1 VTIAFVSV
9 AALMLAA
16 ALAFVLTPLLRGG
29 SGVADPA
36 AEARRKLKALDHAR
50 TDGILSD
57 AEYAAKRAAIGEAML
72 DIIDAKPQ
80 RPVSAFY
87 AALAVALLLPAA
99 AIVLYRQVGE
109 PRALDPAA
117 LLTPVAQSPADHGPD
132 MQAAIGKL
140 ADKLKQNPD
149 DAQGW
154 ALLGR
159 AYKAMQRFDEGRDAL
174 KHAHDLMPNDVDITV
189 EYAEALALASPEH
202 RIAGEPR
209 ELLDQALKADP
220 QNQRGLWLSGIADSQ
235 AGNYDAAIATW
246 NRLLP
251 LLPKDSDVAAS
262 IQKQIAQAQA
272 LRDGKPL
279 PTDDDA
285 APAQTVAAAPSTAA
299 ADANTTAA
307 SRATPDQGPQITV
320 KVALDPKLAEKAAP
334 GDVLF
339 VFAKAASG
347 PPMPLAIQRLTVA
360 QLPASVTLSD
370 GMGMLPNMKL
380 STFPQIIIGARI
392 SKSGQAIP
400 QSGDLQALSAPI
412 ANTRREPVELTIDQV
427 VR

>member
-1 VTIAFVSV
+1 MTIAFVSL
-9 AALMLAA
+9 AALMLVA

-29 SGVADPA
+29 SSATDPA
-36 AEARRKLKALDHAR
+36 AEARRKLRALDQAR
-50 TDGILSD
+50 ADGILSD
-57 AEYAAKRAAIGEAML
+57 AEYATKRTALGEAIL
-72 DIIDAKPQ
+72 GIIETKPQ

-87 AALAVALLLPAA
+87 AALAVALLLPAG

-117 LLTPVAQSPADHGPD
+117 LLAPAEQSPADHGPD
-132 MQAAIGKL
+132 MQAAIAKL

-159 AYKAMQRFDEGRDAL
+159 AYKAMQRFDESRDAL
-174 KHAHDLMPNDVDITV
+174 KHAHDLTPNDADITV
-189 EYAEALALASPEH
+189 EYAEALALASPDR
-202 RIAGEPR
+202 RIGGEPR

-220 QNQRGLWLSGIADSQ
+220 QNQRGLWLSGIAESQ
-235 AGNYDAAIATW
+235 AGNYDAAIAIW

-251 LLPKDSDVAAS
+251 LLPKDSDLAAS

-279 PTDDDA
+279 PPDDDA
-285 APAQTVAAAPSTAA
+285 APARTAAQSTAA
-299 ADANTTAA
+299 TEVDTTATG
-307 SRATPDQGPQITV
+307 STMTDQGPQITV
-320 KVALDPKLAEKAAP
+320 KVALDPKLAEKTAP

-347 PPMPLAIQRLTVA
+347 PPMPLSIQRLTVA

-370 GMGMLPNMKL
+370 GMGMLPNIKL

-392 SKSGQAIP
+392 SKSGQAIA

-427 VR
+427 VQ

>member
-1 VTIAFVSV
+1 MTIAFVSL

-16 ALAFVLTPLLRGG
+16 ALAFVLIPLLRGG
-29 SGVADPA
+29 SGTDNPA
-36 AEARRKLKALDHAR
+36 TEARRKLQALEQAR
-50 TDGILSD
+50 AHGILSD
-57 AEYAAKRAAIGEAML
+57 AEYAAKRAALGETML
-72 DIIDAKPQ
+72 GIIDAQPQ
-80 RPVSAFY
+80 RSVSTFY
-87 AALAVALLLPAA
+87 TALAVALLLPAC
-99 AIVLYRQVGE
+99 AIVLYRFVGE

-117 LLTPVAQSPADHGPD
+117 LTAAAQAPADHGPD
-132 MQAAIGKL
+132 MQAAIAKL

-159 AYKAMQRFDEGRDAL
+159 AYKATQRFDEGRDAL
-174 KHAHDLMPNDVDITV
+174 KHAHDLAPGDADITV
-189 EYAEALALASPEH
+189 AYAEALALASPDH
-202 RIAGEPR
+202 RIAGAPR

-220 QNQRGLWLSGIADSQ
+220 QNQRGLWLSGIAYSQ
-235 AGNYDAAIATW
+235 AADYDAAIATW

-251 LLPKDSDVAAS
+251 LLQKGSDVAAS
-262 IQKQIAQAQA
+262 IHKQIAQAQA

-279 PTDDDA
+279 PADDTSMP
-285 APAQTVAAAPSTAA
+285 APTAAAAPSTTA
-299 ADANTTAA
+299 ADADMAAA
-307 SRATPDQGPQITV
+307 SGTTTDQGPQITV
-320 KVALDPKLAEKAAP
+320 KVGLDPKLKDKAAAD
-334 GDVLF
+334 DVLF

-360 QLPASVTLSD
+360 QLPASVTLTD

-392 SKSGQAIP
+392 SKSGQAIA
-400 QSGDLQALSAPI
+400 QSGDLQALSAPV

-427 VR
+427 VP